1 MSRIELTNVTK
12 RWGQFYAVDNLSMVI
27 EDNAFV
33 TLLGPSGCGKTTTLR
48 MIAGLETPTSG
59 RITIDGVPV
68 FDSQR
73 GINVSANKRKVGF
86 LFQNYALWPNMT
98 VYQNISFG
106 LTNIKEEMDEID
118 FDARA
123 AARMIEILQKPQDVV
138 RAINEC
144 VDKKKKLN
152 MDKAYLRLIDLYEIS
167 LFTAKALMGMKLHEA
182 GDPKA
187 AAAQEIKKLE
197 EKLAAAKAKAEKNG
211 CTLGADY
218 VLMKGGQPVRAVRKM
233 TAEEIDLI
241 VRRVARIVK
250 IGMFMDRYPSEL
262 SGGQQQRVAIAR
274 TLAPNPKVLFMD
286 EPLSNLD
293 AKLRIEMRNAIR
305 QIQNSVGITTIYVT
319 HDQEE
324 AMAVSDRIAV
334 MSGGVIQHVST
345 PKSIYQ
351 RPANQFVANFI
362 GRSNTLSARYAQG
375 ALHFG
380 NGYVTP
386 YDNCGNAPA
395 EDVLVAVRP
404 EEFVLAADGQQ
415 GIDATVVSS
424 VFLGLNTTYFVELYD
439 GTNAEIVE
447 ESSISSIIPNGTKVK
462 LTLKQDK
469 INVFTADGKTNL
481 TKGVVN
487 DVR

>member
-1 MSRIELTNVTK
+1 MALLELKGITAGYGQNVIL
-12 RWGQFYAVDNLSMVI
+12 RDFNLNV
-27 EDNAFV
+27 ERGEFV
-33 TLLGPSGCGKTTTLR
+33 SLLGSSGCGKTTTLR
-48 MIAGLETPTSG
+48 LIAGFSEPMQGTISFDG
-59 RITIDGVPV
+59 RDYTHVPLHKRNFGFVFQSYALFPHMTV
-68 FDSQR
+68 FD
-73 GINVSANKRKVGF
+73 NVA
-86 LFQNYALWPNMT
+86 
-98 VYQNISFG
+98 FG
-106 LTNIKEEMDEID
+106 LKM
-118 FDARA
+118 R
-123 AARMIEILQKPQDVV
+123 
-138 RAINEC
+138 
-144 VDKKKKLN
+144 KL
-152 MDKAYLRLIDLYEIS
+152 DKATIERDVMQMLKLVDLEG
-167 LFTAKALMGMKLHEA
+167 FE
-182 GDPKA
+182 
-187 AAAQEIKKLE
+187 
-197 EKLAAAKAKAEKNG
+197 N
-211 CTLGADY
+211 
-218 VLMKGGQPVRAVRKM
+218 
-233 TAEEIDLI
+233 
-241 VRRVARIVK
+241 
-250 IGMFMDRYPSEL
+250 RYPREM
-262 SGGQQQRVAIAR
+262 SGGQRQRVALAR
-274 TLAPNPKVLFMD
+274 AMVIKPDLMLFD

-362 GRSNTLSARYAQG
+362 GRSNTLRARYAQG

>member
-1 MSRIELTNVTK
+1 MSVGIHFEHIVKKYGENVIIP
-12 RWGQFYAVDNLSMVI
+12 DLNLDVR
-27 EDNAFV
+27 EGEFF
-33 TLLGPSGCGKTTTLR
+33 TLLGPSGCGKTTLLR
-48 MIAGLETPTSG
+48 MVAGFNSIEGGTIAFNG
-59 RITIDGVPV
+59 RV
-68 FDSQR
+68 
-73 GINVSANKRKVGF
+73 INDIAPNKRNIGMV
-86 LFQNYALWPNMT
+86 FQNYAVFPHMT
-98 VYQNISFG
+98 VRENVAFG
-106 LTNIKEEMDEID
+106 LENRHLPKNEIKRRVDEI
-118 FDARA
+118 
-123 AARMIEILQKPQDVV
+123 
-138 RAINEC
+138 
-144 VDKKKKLN
+144 
-152 MDKAYLRLIDLYEIS
+152 
-167 LFTAKALMGMKLHEA
+167 
-182 GDPKA
+182 
-187 AAAQEIKKLE
+187 LE
-197 EKLAAAKAKAEKNG
+197 
-211 CTLGADY
+211 T
-218 VLMKGGQPVRAVRKM
+218 
-233 TAEEIDLI
+233 
-241 VRRVARIVK
+241 VK
-250 IGMFMDRYPSEL
+250 ITQYADRLPERL
-262 SGGQQQRVAIAR
+262 SGGQQQRVALAR
-274 TLAPNPKVLFMD
+274 AIVIKPDVLLMD

-334 MSGGVIQHVST
+334 MSGGMIQHVST

-380 NGYVTP
+380 NGYVT
-386 YDNCGNAPA
+386 
-395 EDVLVAVRP
+395 
-404 EEFVLAADGQQ
+404 DGQQ

>member
-1 MSRIELTNVTK
+1 MSVAIKVDHVCKKYGDNIIIPDLTANIK
-12 RWGQFYAVDNLSMVI
+12 NGEF
-27 EDNAFV
+27 F
-33 TLLGPSGCGKTTTLR
+33 TLLGPSGCGKTTLLR
-48 MIAGLETPTSG
+48 MVAGFNSIEGGTIAFNG
-59 RITIDGVPV
+59 RV
-68 FDSQR
+68 
-73 GINVSANKRKVGF
+73 INDIAPNKRNIGMV
-86 LFQNYALWPNMT
+86 FQNYAVFPHMT
-98 VYQNISFG
+98 VRENVAFG
-106 LTNIKEEMDEID
+106 LENRHLPKNEIKRRVDEI
-118 FDARA
+118 
-123 AARMIEILQKPQDVV
+123 
-138 RAINEC
+138 
-144 VDKKKKLN
+144 
-152 MDKAYLRLIDLYEIS
+152 
-167 LFTAKALMGMKLHEA
+167 
-182 GDPKA
+182 
-187 AAAQEIKKLE
+187 LE
-197 EKLAAAKAKAEKNG
+197 
-211 CTLGADY
+211 T
-218 VLMKGGQPVRAVRKM
+218 
-233 TAEEIDLI
+233 
-241 VRRVARIVK
+241 VK
-250 IGMFMDRYPSEL
+250 ITQYADRLPERL
-262 SGGQQQRVAIAR
+262 SGGQQQRVALAR
-274 TLAPNPKVLFMD
+274 AIVIKPDVLLMD

-386 YDNCGNAPA
+386 YDNCGSAPA